1 MEQELLQLQAEAETK
16 LSTLENQKD
25 LEELRVRYLGRKGLF
40 TGLLRQLG
48 QVSAED
54 RPRLGKLAN
63 QIKEELD
70 QKFTA
75 RKSELTG
82 SDTAEGRETGRFE
95 SAGTYG
101 TFRASASSDPDN
113 G

>member
-16 LSTLENQKD
+16 LSTLEDLKD

-48 QVSAED
+48 QVSSED

-70 QKFTA
+70 LKFTT
-75 RKSELTG
+75 RKS
-82 SDTAEGRETGRFE
+82 
-95 SAGTYG
+95 
-101 TFRASASSDPDN
+101 
-113 G
+113 